1 MRTVVTIVLFLA
13 SHPAESQVLQRRN
26 DVRNVVPD
34 RSIPTE
40 RSQQALKTAVR
51 DLETGLRSS
60 STAPFAPAFAS
71 SVQVALPG
79 MGRGQYSAN
88 QAGQLIAG
96 YLARHRVDSLV
107 VERIESAVAA
117 PYIFGS
123 LVVSGGAG
131 RDTLRLYV
139 AFVMNDARWSI
150 SHFSLY

>member
-1 MRTVVTIVLFLA
+1 MRIAVTILLFL
-13 SHPAESQVLQRRN
+13 SFSSAETQVLQRRN
-26 DVRNVVPD
+26 DVRGVVPD

-40 RSQQALKTAVR
+40 RSQQALKTTVR
-51 DLETGLRSS
+51 DLEAGLRSS
-60 STAPFAPAFAS
+60 STAPFASAFAPR
-71 SVQVALPG
+71 VQVALPG

-96 YLARHRVDSLV
+96 YLARHRVESV
-107 VERIESAVAA
+107 AVERIESAVAA
-117 PYIFGS
+117 PYVFGS
-123 LVVSGGAG
+123 LIVSGGPG